1 MLNNISA
8 KMFSADLISLIGMC
22 SEESDTSQFGLHV
35 K

>member
-22 SEESDTSQFGLHV
+22 SEESDTFRYGIHV